1 MKKSKD
7 NTSDAYQTLIS
18 IDQIGDSSANDLI
31 NYFNNEIN
39 LKTLDELLN
48 EIQIL
53 DVHHKFIQSPYSGKT
68 VVLTGSLNTM
78 SRDEAKNK
86 LQNLGAKVSSSVSKN
101 TDIVII
107 GGDSGSKAKK
117 AYELK
122 IKTMNEEEWLNSINL
137 EKNNI

>member
-1 MKKSKD
+1 M
-7 NTSDAYQTLIS
+7 
-18 IDQIGDSSANDLI
+18 
-31 NYFNNEIN
+31 
-39 LKTLDELLN
+39 
-48 EIQIL
+48 
-53 DVHHKFIQSPYSGKT
+53 QSPYSGKN

-107 GGDSGSKAKK
+107 GADSGSKAKK

-122 IKTMNEEEWLNSINL
+122 IKTMNEEEWSNSINL
-137 EKNNI
+137 KKN